1 MDFSIQ
7 LKSLPK
13 ELFDILTDF
22 EEFPNIVPRQIKNV
36 RIIKKEGSD
45 VITEETL
52 VFKTVIKNEIIQQCH
67 HKIGNNSI
75 NTKILSGPAKNSII
89 NTSLKQIDKHTQISV
104 DIDLKL
110 ILKAKIFL
118 PIIKKIYK
126 NLLTGI
132 FYKIDNLAME
142 KNSRGKVIG

>member
-7 LKSLPK
+7 LKSSPE
-13 ELFDILTDF
+13 ELFGILTDF
-22 EEFPNIVPRQIKNV
+22 EKFPKLIPRQLKNV
-36 RIIKKEGSD
+36 KIIKKEGRE
-45 VITEETL
+45 VHTEETL
-52 VFKTVIKNEIIQQCH
+52 VFKTIIKNEINQLCI
-67 HKIGNNSI
+67 HKIGDNCL
-75 NTKILSGPAKNSII
+75 NTKILSGPAKNSTI
-89 NTSLKQIDKHTQISV
+89 NTSLKQNSGGTEISV

-142 KNSRGKVIG
+142 RNFGDKVID